1 MTLGSAR
8 HKPQDAVPTSSMADI
23 AFLLLIFF
31 LVTTVFPKDFGLALA
46 LPQDEVDVSPRNVLV
61 FEVGVDGLVGVR
73 HGESTDVRRVSADEV
88 ARIWRTEVADNSQLI
103 AAVRVDPDAP
113 YARMVN
119 VLDELQVAGAQRIS
133 LQAGRR

>member
-1 MTLGSAR
+1 MTLGNAR
-8 HKPQDAVPTSSMADI
+8 HRPQDAVPTSSMADI

-46 LPQDEVDVSPRNVLV
+46 LPQDEADVSPRNVLI
-61 FEVGVDGLVGVR
+61 FEVGIDGLVGVR
-73 HGESTDVRRVSADEV
+73 RGDSSDVRQVRTNEV
-88 ARIWRTEVADNSQLI
+88 ARIWRTEAGGNPQLI
-103 AAVRVDPDAP
+103 AAVQIDPEAP

-119 VLDELQVAGAQRIS
+119 VLDELQIAGARRIS